1 MNIQALDLDL
11 SFLILST
18 VFLFLG
24 VIVAHWVH
32 NQYQIEI
39 IISNSSPPVR
49 SAAPLIS
56 IIIPARN
63 EARNIQRC
71 LVALSSQTYPHLEI
85 IVVDDRSTDATPQI
99 LEQFAAVPPDNH
111 QRGGSPPLIV
121 VHGKDLPQGWAGK
134 PHALDQGYSAARGD
148 WLCFIDADTFASPN
162 LIAST
167 FQAASTHQ
175 ADLLTILTYQE
186 LGSFWEK
193 VILPLVFTALSV
205 GFPVERVNDPKQTD
219 AIANGQFILI
229 RRAVYEA
236 VGGHR
241 AIRGEI
247 AEDKAL
253 AALVKGVGYRLV
265 FGDGRDF
272 ARTRMYTSLPEIWEG
287 WTKNIYLGLQDR
299 LWLLAIGALVGLIG
313 ALVLPLWTALSLFG
327 IVNGGGWMAYLAAFE
342 ALTVWI
348 YLLYNRVQVCRAMD
362 ISSGYALTL
371 PLGAFVFTMMM
382 FTSAYNVL
390 SGKGVTWKGRSYS

>member
-1 MNIQALDLDL
+1 LDLDL

-18 VFLFLG
+18 VTLFLG

-39 IISNSSPPVR
+39 IISKSSPPVR

-85 IVVDDRSTDATPQI
+85 IVVDDCSTDATPQI
-99 LEQFAAVPPDNH
+99 LEEFAAVSRENH
-111 QRGGSPPLIV
+111 QGGESSPLIV

-134 PHALDQGYSAARGD
+134 PHALAQGYSAARGD
-148 WLCFIDADTFASPN
+148 WLCFIDADTFASPD

-167 FQAASTHQ
+167 FQAANTQ
-175 ADLLTILTYQE
+175 PADLLILLTDQE

-205 GFPVERVNDPKQTD
+205 GFPAERVNDPKQPD

-253 AALVKGVGYRLV
+253 AALVKGNGYRLV
-265 FGDGRDF
+265 LGDGRDL

-299 LWLLAIGALVGLIG
+299 LWLLAIGAVVGLIG
-313 ALVLPLWTALSLFG
+313 ALVLPLWTALSLLG
-327 IVNGGGWMAYLAAFE
+327 IVNGGGWMAYLATFE
-342 ALTVWI
+342 ALAVWI
-348 YLLYNRVQVCRAMD
+348 YLLYNRIQVCRAMD

-390 SGKGVTWKGRSYS
+390 SGKGVTWRGRSYS